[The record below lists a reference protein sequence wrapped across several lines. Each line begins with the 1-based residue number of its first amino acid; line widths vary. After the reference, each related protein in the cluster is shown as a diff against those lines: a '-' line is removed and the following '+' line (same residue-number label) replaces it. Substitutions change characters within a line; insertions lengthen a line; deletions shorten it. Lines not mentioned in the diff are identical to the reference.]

1 MKPDIIKKQKTS
13 WHRLLARLLELVLS
27 PVNIEVHPDASVM
40 TDPPEVDI
48 LLLKR
53 QAAKWTAA
61 QRALLPDGIR
71 DSKASDILI
80 EFKYTE
86 SFNEK
91 ALAQT
96 ISYDSLYKRTK
107 NLSDEEVQ
115 TVLFSAKTP
124 WIDTLERLGYSQ
136 TEFAGVYRSE
146 IPILDNILLLSLND
160 LSDEPHNVWIKC
172 FASKQKVKEK
182 TLEQL
187 KALGLISRTDELKWF
202 IGGLKKIW
210 SIFKGG
216 TKMKMNFTPEEV
228 TEFGRDLGDVWL
240 AGLTPSERVAGL
252 TPHERLMGLTPQE
265 QLVGLTPQ
273 EQLVGLTPHERLM
286 GLKPAEVL
294 SNFKPVDRL
303 AGLKPAEVLS
313 NFKPVD
319 RLAGLKPAEVLS
331 NFKPVD
337 RLAGLKQDEIEELEN
352 KLKQLKKQVH

>member
-48 LLLKR
+48 LLLRR

-91 ALAQT
+91 ALQQT
-96 ISYDSLYKRTK
+96 LGYDGFFKRTK
-107 NLSDEEVQ
+107 NLSDEKVQ
-115 TVLFSAKTP
+115 TVLLSAKTP
-124 WIDTLERLGYSQ
+124 WADTLERLGYGK

-146 IPILDNILLLSLND
+146 IAIFEKVLLLSLND
-160 LSDEPHNVWIKC
+160 LSDEPHNAWIKC

-182 TLEQL
+182 TMEQL

-265 QLVGLTPQ
+265 QLAGLTPQ

-331 NFKPVD
+331 NFKPAE